1 MFERYLHRCLIAV
14 TLILSILY
22 PWGQAAADT
31 SHCGEISMD
40 ETWSAADN
48 VHIIECNV
56 FVNPGVTLTISEGSI
71 VKFQIGTSLIID
83 GSLRIEGSEMDPV
96 HLTSILDDSIGGD
109 TNGDGN
115 ATSPSPGDWVSIHFR
130 HTSDGA
136 NSIIDH
142 AFIRYAGYGSAGNV
156 TLTSASPTIQ
166 NSQLTDG
173 IFAIWANLASFPILS
188 GNTYADNQFNALAL
202 DGGTIGADAT
212 WDVTDVSYLIWEPV
226 FVGVGKTLTVLP
238 DVVVKF
244 NDLQHLTIDGSLQVL
259 GTGIEPVYFTSMHDD
274 SIGGDTNGNGSA
286 TTPSP
291 ANWASIHFRQTSDGA
306 NSIIDH
312 AFIRYAGYGSA
323 GNVTLTSAS
332 PTIQNSQLT
341 DGVFAIWAN
350 LASFPILSGNTYVN
364 NQFNALALDG
374 GTIGADATWDV
385 TDVSYLIWEPVF
397 VGVGK
402 TLTVLPGVVVKFN
415 DLQHLT
421 IDGSLQVLG
430 TGIEPVYF
438 TSMHDD
444 SIGGDTNGNGSA
456 TTPSPANWASIHF
469 RQTSDGANS
478 IIDHAFLRYA
488 GYGSTGNVTLTSASP
503 TIQNSQLTDGVFAIW
518 ANLASFPILS
528 GNTYVNNQFNALAL
542 DGGTIGADATWDVTD
557 VSYLIWEPVFV
568 GVGKTL
574 TVLPGVVVKFND
586 LQHLTIDGSL
596 QVLGTGIE
604 PVYFTSM
611 HDDSIGGDTNGNGSA
626 TTPSP
631 ANWASIHFRQ
641 TSDGAN
647 SIIDHAFIR
656 YAGYGSAGNVTL
668 TFASPTIQNSQLTD
682 GLYGL
687 LATSSTPYMVCNNIY
702 NNVAGG
708 LQNQTIMTIIN
719 ATEQWWGSPD
729 GPHHPVT
736 NPTGSGNQVSD
747 GVLYSP
753 WLTAPCGTSPYYSN
767 YLFLP
772 MIRR

>member
-14 TLILSILY
+14 ILILSILY

-130 HTSDGA
+130 
-136 NSIIDH
+136 
-142 AFIRYAGYGSAGNV
+142 
-156 TLTSASPTIQ
+156 
-166 NSQLTDG
+166 
-173 IFAIWANLASFPILS
+173 
-188 GNTYADNQFNALAL
+188 
-202 DGGTIGADAT
+202 
-212 WDVTDVSYLIWEPV
+212 
-226 FVGVGKTLTVLP
+226 
-238 DVVVKF
+238 
-244 NDLQHLTIDGSLQVL
+244 
-259 GTGIEPVYFTSMHDD
+259 
-274 SIGGDTNGNGSA
+274 
-286 TTPSP
+286 
-291 ANWASIHFRQTSDGA
+291 QTSDGA

-312 AFIRYAGYGSA
+312 AFIRYAGYGST

-341 DGVFAIWAN
+341 DGIFAIWAN

-430 TGIEPVYF
+430 TGTEPIYF

-456 TTPSPANWASIHF
+456 TTPSRRTGRPSTSGKPATA
-469 RQTSDGANS
+469 
-478 IIDHAFLRYA
+478 
-488 GYGSTGNVTLTSASP
+488 P
-503 TIQNSQLTDGVFAIW
+503 T
-518 ANLASFPILS
+518 
-528 GNTYVNNQFNALAL
+528 
-542 DGGTIGADATWDVTD
+542 
-557 VSYLIWEPVFV
+557 
-568 GVGKTL
+568 
-574 TVLPGVVVKFND
+574 
-586 LQHLTIDGSL
+586 
-596 QVLGTGIE
+596 
-604 PVYFTSM
+604 
-611 HDDSIGGDTNGNGSA
+611 
-626 TTPSP
+626 
-631 ANWASIHFRQ
+631 R
-641 TSDGAN
+641 
-647 SIIDHAFIR
+647 
-656 YAGYGSAGNVTL
+656 
-668 TFASPTIQNSQLTD
+668 
-682 GLYGL
+682 
-687 LATSSTPYMVCNNIY
+687 SSTMPSSAMPVM
-702 NNVAGG
+702 A
-708 LQNQTIMTIIN
+708 QQ
-719 ATEQWWGSPD
+719 AT
-729 GPHHPVT
+729 
-736 NPTGSGNQVSD
+736 
-747 GVLYSP
+747 
-753 WLTAPCGTSPYYSN
+753 
-767 YLFLP
+767 LP
-772 MIRR
+772 